1 MNKKIS
7 KILKKKN
14 KSKIICLT
22 AYSKNVAEAIDP
34 YTDIILVGD
43 SLGSTIYSYSTT
55 RKVTL
60 DQMLEHSKS
69 VRLGTKKSL
78 MVVDMPYRTY
88 RNKKVALKNAKRIMK
103 ETKCDAVKIEGG
115 SSIIKI
121 VEHLI
126 KNKIPL
132 MGHLGLL
139 PQSVKGKF
147 KVKGKKIHER
157 NKIFNDAKLLQE
169 KGVFSI
175 VLECVETKLAKKI
188 TKSLRIPTIG
198 IGSSQNCDGQVLVI
212 DDLIGLNETKTKFVK
227 KFGRIKNNIAQAV
240 RNFKKEVLSKKYP
253 TKKYSYN

>member
-1 MNKKIS
+1 
-7 KILKKKN
+7 
-14 KSKIICLT
+14 
-22 AYSKNVAEAIDP
+22 
-34 YTDIILVGD
+34 
-43 SLGSTIYSYSTT
+43 
-55 RKVTL
+55 
-60 DQMLEHSKS
+60 
-69 VRLGTKKSL
+69 
-78 MVVDMPYRTY
+78 
-88 RNKKVALKNAKRIMK
+88 
-103 ETKCDAVKIEGG
+103 
-115 SSIIKI
+115 
-121 VEHLI
+121 
-126 KNKIPL
+126 

-212 DDLIGLNETKTKFVK
+212 DDLIGLNESKIKFVK
-227 KFGRIKNNIAQAV
+227 KFGRIKNNISKAA
-240 RNFKKEVLSKKYP
+240 RSFKKAVLSKKYP